1 MLLRAA
7 RLITGFVLPPALGAL
22 LVVLTMWMLEPKV
35 ELAETAEIF
44 IVGIYFGFLTV
55 GLQSIIYS
63 FLMELYVRKRITN
76 DWAAI
81 RMSALLG
88 LLAGSPLMLIDFHT
102 ETANIIPFLDGA
114 WTLIYGAFIGAVV
127 GWMLRK
133 METRR
138 QGDTAVTV

>member
-1 MLLRAA
+1 
-7 RLITGFVLPPALGAL
+7 VL
-22 LVVLTMWMLEPKV
+22 LVVLTFWVLEPKV

-44 IVGIYFGFLTV
+44 MVGFYFGFLTV

-63 FLMELYVRKRITN
+63 LLMEFYVRKRITN

-81 RMSALLG
+81 RMSVLLG
-88 LLAGSPLMLIDFHT
+88 LLAGSPLALI
-102 ETANIIPFLDGA
+102 ELPWIVP
-114 WTLIYGAFIGAVV
+114 YGAFIGAVV

>member
-7 RLITGFVLPPALGAL
+7 RLITGFVLPPALGVL

-63 FLMELYVRKRITN
+63 LLMEFYVRKRVAN
-76 DWAAI
+76 DWMAI
-81 RMSALLG
+81 KISALFG
-88 LLAGSPLMLIDFHT
+88 ALASSPLILMGLTT
-102 ETANIIPFLDGA
+102 ETANIVPFLDGV

-127 GWMLRK
+127 GWGLRRI
-133 METRR
+133 EPREH
-138 QGDTAVTV
+138 VPNPS